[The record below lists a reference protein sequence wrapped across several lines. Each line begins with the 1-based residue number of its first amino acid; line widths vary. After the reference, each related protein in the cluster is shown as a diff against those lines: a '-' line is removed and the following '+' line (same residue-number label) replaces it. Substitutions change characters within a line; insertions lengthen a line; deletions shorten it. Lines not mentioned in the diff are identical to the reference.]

1 MNWRTKARKRRH
13 PDRSPAGSTNIM
25 RNVVVTG
32 IGLVTCLGHDKTAV
46 GGKLRAMEHAFVQ
59 YPPFLADER
68 IPVSVAA
75 PIPGFDTNST
85 DPEDWTFPK
94 ELRFRL
100 EQLRGLSPNA
110 LYAHF
115 ALTRATADAGLETGE
130 LSNPRTGLYTASSGS
145 AAMTY
150 HNLDRMKRVGP
161 LRCSPLG
168 IVASIA
174 GTLNFNLAT
183 AYQVRGST
191 CGFVSACAS
200 SGHAMGFAH
209 DEIAMN
215 RQDRMIVVG
224 AEDFTE
230 ETIVPFAGMRVLS
243 VNPDPDSASRPF
255 DRNRDGFVGTGGAV
269 ALILESEELA
279 EKRGAHIYARF
290 AGWGQATDGYH
301 VAASHPDGEGL
312 ARAIQL
318 ALASSQWQTGDIGYI
333 NAHATSTQAG
343 DISECRAL
351 KSVFQ
356 GKARPA
362 ISSTKAL
369 TGHALSLSSIMEA
382 SFCLLALDQNFTPGS
397 AHITELDPEAE
408 GLNILTES
416 LPQAPR
422 RILSNSSGF
431 GGVNV
436 VLAMERP

>member
-1 MNWRTKARKRRH
+1 
-13 PDRSPAGSTNIM
+13 M

-32 IGLVTCLGHDKTAV
+32 IGLVTCLGNDKAEV
-46 GGKLRAMEHAFVQ
+46 GAKLRSLQHGFVE
-59 YPPFLADER
+59 YPPFLEDKN
-68 IPVSVAA
+68 IPIRVAA
-75 PIPGFDTNST
+75 PIPGFETNST
-85 DPEDWTFPK
+85 DSEDWTFPGDI
-94 ELRFRL
+94 RFRL

-115 ALTRATADAGLETGE
+115 ALTRAVSDAGLSREDISG
-130 LSNPRTGLYTASSGS
+130 PRTGLYTASSGS
-145 AAMTY
+145 AALTH
-150 HNLDRMKRVGP
+150 HNLARMKRVGP
-161 LRCSPLG
+161 MRCSPLG

-174 GTLNFNLAT
+174 GTLNFNLAA
-183 AYQVRGST
+183 AYAIKGST

-200 SGHAMGFAH
+200 SGHAMGFAY
-209 DEIAMN
+209 DEIALR

-224 AEDFTE
+224 AEDFTL

-269 ALILESEELA
+269 ALVLESEELA
-279 EKRGAHIYARF
+279 RERGAPIYARY

-312 ARAIQL
+312 ARAMEL
-318 ALASSQWQTGDIGYI
+318 ALASTGWRPQEVDYV

-343 DISECRAL
+343 DVSECRAL
-351 KSVFQ
+351 KSVFKD
-356 GKARPA
+356 GASPA

-382 SFCLLALDQNFTPGS
+382 SFCLLGMADGFMPGS

-408 GLNILTES
+408 GLNILRETRQE
-416 LPQAPR
+416 APLR
-422 RILSNSSGF
+422 LLSNSSGF

-436 VLAMERP
+436 VLAFEKP

>member
-1 MNWRTKARKRRH
+1 
-13 PDRSPAGSTNIM
+13 M

-32 IGLVTCLGHDKTAV
+32 IGLVTCLGNDKAEV
-46 GGKLRAMEHAFVQ
+46 SGKLRSLQHGFVE
-59 YPPFLADER
+59 YPPFLEDR
-68 IPVSVAA
+68 NIPVSVAA
-75 PIPGFDTNST
+75 PIPGFDTSST
-85 DPEDWTFPK
+85 DAEDWTFPG
-94 ELRFRL
+94 EIRFRL

-115 ALTRATADAGLETGE
+115 ALTRAVADAGLEKE
-130 LSNPRTGLYTASSGS
+130 EISDSRTGLYTASSGS
-145 AAMTY
+145 AALTY

-161 LRCSPLG
+161 MRCSPLG

-174 GTLNFNLAT
+174 GTLNFNLAA
-183 AYQVRGST
+183 AYAIKGST

-209 DEIAMN
+209 DEIALN

-224 AEDFTE
+224 AEDFTL

-243 VNPDPDSASRPF
+243 VNPDPSSASRPF

-269 ALILESEELA
+269 ALVLEAEQLA
-279 EKRGAHIYARF
+279 LQRGAPIYARY

-312 ARAIQL
+312 ARAMQL
-318 ALASSQWQTGDIGYI
+318 ALDSTGWKPADIDYV

-351 KSVFQ
+351 KKIFHEGSP
-356 GKARPA
+356 PA

-382 SFCLLALDQNFTPGS
+382 SFCLLGLADGFTPGS

-408 GLNILTES
+408 GLNIIRES
-416 LPQAPR
+416 LPEAPR
-422 RILSNSSGF
+422 RLLSNSSGF

-436 VLAMERP
+436 VLAFEKP